1 MQTILGAGGIIGTEL
16 ARVLPEYTDKV
27 RLVARNPKAVTGKE
41 ELFKADLSDAEST
54 LKAVAGSEVVYLC
67 VGLNYHLPTWQK
79 MWPIIMQNV
88 IEACASHQ
96 AKLVFFDNIYMYHPS
111 EIGDI
116 RETSVK
122 DPQTGKGKV
131 RLQILELLWAA
142 HHAGRI
148 QATVARAA
156 DFYGPNAGSV
166 SVLNEGVLK
175 PLKLGK
181 AANWFGRTDKKHSF
195 TYTIDAAKA
204 TAILG
209 NSDIAWGEE
218 WHLPT
223 AKNPLSGEEYIQ
235 TLAALVGAKPKK
247 QVAGKFILGILGL
260 FNPLMKEFVEMLYQY
275 DRDYIFHSDKF
286 EQAFEFEVT
295 PYSEGLKTIV

>member
-16 ARVLPEYTDKV
+16 ARVLPQYTDKV

-41 ELFKADLSDAEST
+41 ELFQADLSDAEST

-111 EIGDI
+111 EIRDI

-175 PLKLGK
+175 PLRLGK

-209 NSDIAWGEE
+209 NSDKAWGEE

-223 AKNPLSGEEYIQ
+223 AKKPLTGEEYIQ
-235 TLAALVGAKPKK
+235 TLAALIGAKPKK
-247 QVAGKFILGILGL
+247 QVAGKFILRILGL

-275 DRDYIFHSDKF
+275 DRDYIFNSDKF